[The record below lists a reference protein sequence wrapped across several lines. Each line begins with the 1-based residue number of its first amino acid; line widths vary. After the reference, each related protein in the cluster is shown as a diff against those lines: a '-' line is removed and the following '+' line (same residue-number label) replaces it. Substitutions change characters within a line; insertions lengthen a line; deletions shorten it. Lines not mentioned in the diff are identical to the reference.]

1 MNWII
6 RFYKYVATWR
16 AHRLVIKELN
26 ALSDAQLKDIG
37 LNRGDIDHLIWLEL
51 DKQRRGSND

>member
-1 MNWII
+1 MSWIV
-6 RFYKYVATWR
+6 RFYKYVVTWR

-37 LNRGDIDHLIWLEL
+37 LNRGDIDNLIWLKL